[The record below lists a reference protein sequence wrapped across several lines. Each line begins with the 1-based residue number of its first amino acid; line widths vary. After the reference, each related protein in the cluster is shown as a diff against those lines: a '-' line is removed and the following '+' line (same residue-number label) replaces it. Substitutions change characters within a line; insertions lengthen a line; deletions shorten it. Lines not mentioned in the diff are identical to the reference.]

1 MGEEPASDAAA
12 LPALAAIIS
21 NGILNQNKKRI
32 ICMESMKS
40 LLAPQ
45 SIAVVGAS
53 QRGGRGAS
61 VIANL
66 RDCGFSGQILPV
78 NPRYDEVHGFKCYP
92 SIDDLPGGVD
102 CILAAVGA
110 DATCDVLEEAHAK
123 GIPAAVTLAAGFGEG
138 GFGEARARRL
148 KALAAK
154 GMCICGPNCFGFI
167 NLKDRVAA
175 FSGPIPKPLRPGSVA
190 IVSQSGGLGAT
201 AFTPLMADR
210 QLGFGYFVSCGN
222 QLGAT
227 IEDFVDYFVEDPDIA
242 VVAIVI
248 EALKN
253 PQKLAAV
260 ARKAHAQKK
269 SLVLFQAGRS
279 PAGQVMIRSHTG
291 ALAGNSEVLAAFLRR
306 NGVVQVHGFDEFVEA
321 IEIFAIA
328 PRDLDISDDVIV
340 VSGSGG
346 GAAISTDVLEE
357 AGLPLAQ
364 FEPQTKER
372 LRAVQPDFGSVTNPL
387 DGTGAMYDDAALMPK
402 IFAALTGERRR
413 PVIAASVS
421 VRAGGN
427 ESMRRL
433 ASHIADA
440 ARGSGRTFVAFQYSP
455 LGGPLDSELIG
466 TLHAAHVPIL
476 LGTTNAMR
484 ALRYLPI
491 RRAYWAR
498 CIKSAEHPAWAKPE
512 LDFAAAGFM
521 AVRKALLAYDIP
533 IVDAGLAESEE
544 EAVALQ
550 RRFDA
555 PVSVKAEV
563 PGLLHK
569 SDVGCVRLNC
579 GAAEIAE
586 AYRAVIGNARKA
598 GFKSAGTVL
607 VQPMAGGV
615 AEVYAGAIDDPL
627 FGPAICFGLG
637 GVFVEIFNDV
647 CTEMAPLTHD
657 EALAMIHAVKGAP
670 LLTGARGRH
679 QGDVDA
685 LAGLLVSLG
694 RFALAHAGQFRAID
708 LNPVIVKPRG
718 EGVVA
723 VDIAVEPLRQ
733 DAAPVAELAAS

>member
-1 MGEEPASDAAA
+1 
-12 LPALAAIIS
+12 
-21 NGILNQNKKRI
+21 
-32 ICMESMKS
+32 MKPMTS
-40 LLAPQ
+40 LLAPR

-66 RDCGFSGQILPV
+66 RDCGFGGQILPV
-78 NPRYDEVHGFKCYP
+78 NPRYPEVHGFKCYA
-92 SIDDLPGGVD
+92 SIAELPDGVD

-110 DATCDVLEEAHAK
+110 DATCDVLEEAHRK

-138 GFGEARARRL
+138 GFGEARALRL
-148 KALAAK
+148 KALAQK

-175 FSGPIPKPLRPGSVA
+175 FSGPIPKPLRAGSVA

-210 QLGFGYFVSCGN
+210 QLGFAYFVSCGN

-227 IEDFVDYFVEDPDIA
+227 IEDFVDYFVDDPDLQ

-253 PQKLAAV
+253 PQKLAAA
-260 ARKAHAQKK
+260 ARKAQAQRK
-269 SLVLFQAGRS
+269 SLLLFQAGRS
-279 PAGQVMIRSHTG
+279 AAGQVMIRSHTG

-306 NGVVQVHGFDEFVEA
+306 CGIVQVRGFDEFVEA
-321 IEIFAIA
+321 IEIFATA
-328 PRDLDISDDVIV
+328 PRDLDIADDIIV

-346 GAAISTDVLEE
+346 GAAISTDVLDE

-364 FEPQTKER
+364 FELETKER
-372 LRAVQPDFGSVTNPL
+372 LRAAQPDFGSVTNPL

-402 IFAALTGERRR
+402 IFGALTAERRR

-433 ASHIADA
+433 ATHIADA
-440 ARGSGRTFVAFQYSP
+440 ARSSGRTFVAFQYTP
-455 LGGPLDSELIG
+455 LGGPLDAEMIG
-466 TLHAAHVPIL
+466 TLHGANVPIL

-491 RRAYWAR
+491 RRAFWAR
-498 CIKSAEHPAWAKPE
+498 GAAAAEPAVPARSG
-512 LDFAAAGFM
+512 LDFASAGFM
-521 AVRKALLAYDIP
+521 AIRQALLAHDIP
-533 IVDAGLAESEE
+533 IVDAALAGSEA

-550 RRFDA
+550 RRFGA
-555 PVSVKAEV
+555 QVVLKAEV

-579 GAAEIAE
+579 GAAAVAE

-598 GFKSAGTVL
+598 GFTSAATVL
-607 VQPMAGGV
+607 VQPMVGGI

-637 GVFVEIFNDV
+637 GMFVEIFNDV
-647 CTEMAPLTHD
+647 RTEMAPLSHD
-657 EALAMIHAVKGAP
+657 EALAMIQAVKGAK
-670 LLTGARGRH
+670 LLAGARGRK
-679 QGDVDA
+679 QGDVEA
-685 LAGLLVSLG
+685 LADLLVRLG
-694 RFALAHAGQFRAID
+694 QFALAHTGQFRAID

-723 VDIAVEPLRQ
+723 VDIAVEPLPQ
-733 DAAPVAELAAS
+733 DATRVAQHAAS